1 MRELIAFSFMAVLTL
16 SGCNRNDAIGND
28 REAQLEPAPTPA
40 PVMAPQAAL
49 ARVSGALIKPE
60 TMSEADLAVIGG
72 LEGRCA
78 VRLTEVAFPSFV
90 FTRGGEGTIKLNGKL
105 VPLPAEG
112 EGRFAGGSLSVTL
125 RPRDES
131 GDAGLQGMDM
141 IVLLPG
147 EEDELG
153 YAGFVEC
160 KEVRSS

>member
-1 MRELIAFSFMAVLTL
+1 
-16 SGCNRNDAIGND
+16 
-28 REAQLEPAPTPA
+28 
-40 PVMAPQAAL
+40 
-49 ARVSGALIKPE
+49 
-60 TMSEADLAVIGG
+60 MSEADLAVIGG

-105 VPLPAEG
+105 VPLPAAG
-112 EGRFAGGSLSVTL
+112 EGRFASGNLSVTL

-153 YAGFVEC
+153 YAGFVDC
-160 KEVRSS
+160 KEVKSS